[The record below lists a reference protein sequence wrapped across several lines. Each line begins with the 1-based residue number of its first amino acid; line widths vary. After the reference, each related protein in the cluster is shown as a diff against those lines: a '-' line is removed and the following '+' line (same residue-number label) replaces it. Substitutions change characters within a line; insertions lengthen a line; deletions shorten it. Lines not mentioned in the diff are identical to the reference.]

1 MEELHGDAQFS
12 IATQSDFH
20 YQPFST
26 QVAMVAI

>member
-1 MEELHGDAQFS
+1 MEGHGDAQFS
-12 IATQSDFH
+12 IAAQSDFH